1 MKRAMEIIT
10 KPKFI
15 INKEAKMA
23 NNSQLAFIISQAMFI
38 GEVYGLN
45 KNKED
50 FNEKVWMDYARGM
63 INIALRELYLNEE
76 SIAEKA
82 LIDFLSTN
90 TRDY

>member
-50 FNEKVWMDYARGM
+50 FKKHLIQTGSAHWELVFLLLKV
-63 INIALRELYLNEE
+63 
-76 SIAEKA
+76 
-82 LIDFLSTN
+82 
-90 TRDY
+90 